1 VIVRFEP
8 MIKDAKKVIVK
19 NGSDNQLNKSGGMK
33 KVKSYDVL
41 KPDEFG
47 KVPI

>member
-1 VIVRFEP
+1 

-19 NGSDNQLNKSGGMK
+19 NESDNQLNKMGGMK

-47 KVPI
+47 TLSHHLSPSR